1 MYFISHVGEIFRQ
14 TIRWNFFYYNL
25 NSGKI
30 LVRALG
36 LSHFNGV
43 LQLTT
48 GKFRGPTLEGLVNS
62 SPAAFSPAVDVGSLH
77 VESVTVFI
85 NVCKQTR
92 RPSCSECMQ
101 SMKIHHAQRP
111 IYIITSTD
119 PVRIVTKSSIYIILF
134 LTIIII
140 NSFT

>member
-1 MYFISHVGEIFRQ
+1 MNVILNHHFLELYNDSAIENTESEHLYFISHVGEIFRQ

-77 VESVTVFI
+77 VQSVFVNKRYASI
-85 NVCKQTR
+85 
-92 RPSCSECMQ
+92 
-101 SMKIHHAQRP
+101 AQ
-111 IYIITSTD
+111 
-119 PVRIVTKSSIYIILF
+119 
-134 LTIIII
+134 
-140 NSFT
+140 